1 MVFISYSL
9 LYNSRLKVKPHQG
22 LKMARSKLTTR
33 SQAAQRLYELD
44 DSKSPIQWHTF
55 LNDNAKPSVKPE
67 RKIPYELTLHNIAM
81 YKTTDLEAFIAKRK
95 AKAQAKAAQTEQSRV
110 AEITAHFGLDDQ
122 QNQNSFGQNFG
133 YVWKGASVN
142 LIADNAERGKKNA
155 VSIQL
160 QINHPLRVSA
170 LTTEDAEAFANEILE
185 AVAQAKR
192 LGL

>member
-1 MVFISYSL
+1 
-9 LYNSRLKVKPHQG
+9 
-22 LKMARSKLTTR
+22 MARPKLMTR
-33 SQAAQRLYELD
+33 SQAAQRLHELD
-44 DSKSPIQWHTF
+44 DSKSPIQWRTF
-55 LNDNAKPSVKPE
+55 LNDNAKPNVKPE

-142 LIADNAERGKKNA
+142 LIADNAERGKKSA

-170 LTTEDAEAFANEILE
+170 LTTADAEAFANEILE
-185 AVAQAKR
+185 AVSHAKR

>member
-1 MVFISYSL
+1 
-9 LYNSRLKVKPHQG
+9 
-22 LKMARSKLTTR
+22 MARPKLMTR
-33 SQAAQRLYELD
+33 SQVAQRLHELD

-55 LNDNAKPSVKPE
+55 LNDNAKPNVKPD

-81 YKTTDLEAFIAKRK
+81 YKSTDLEAFIAKRK
-95 AKAQAKAAQTEQSRV
+95 AKTQEKAAQAQQSQV
-110 AEITAHFGLDDQ
+110 AEIRARFGLGDK

-170 LTTEDAEAFANEILE
+170 LTTADAEAFANEILE

>member
-1 MVFISYSL
+1 
-9 LYNSRLKVKPHQG
+9 
-22 LKMARSKLTTR
+22 MARPKLITR
-33 SQAAQRLYELD
+33 SQAAQWLHD
-44 DSKSPIQWHTF
+44 VDKSKSAIQWHTF
-55 LNDNAKPSVKPE
+55 LNDNAKPKVSSD

-81 YKTTDLEAFIAKRK
+81 YKTTDLEAFIDKRK
-95 AKAQAKAAQTEQSRV
+95 TKQQEKAKKVTSSRV
-110 AEITAHFGLDDQ
+110 AELTATFGLKE
-122 QNQNSFGQNFG
+122 NKNSFGQSFG

-142 LIADNAERGKKNA
+142 LIGDNAERGQPTA

-170 LTTEDAEAFANEILE
+170 LTTAQAETFAKEILD

>member
-1 MVFISYSL
+1 
-9 LYNSRLKVKPHQG
+9 
-22 LKMARSKLTTR
+22 MARPKLITR
-33 SQAAQRLYELD
+33 SQAAVWLHEAD
-44 DSKSPIQWHTF
+44 KSKTVVQWHTF
-55 LNDNAKPSVKPE
+55 LNDNSKPNVKPE

-81 YKTTDLEAFIAKRK
+81 YRTTDLESFIAKRK
-95 AKAQAKAAQTEQSRV
+95 EKAKNATSSRAAELTGTLGLNDQA
-110 AEITAHFGLDDQ
+110 
-122 QNQNSFGQNFG
+122 NQNSFGQSFG

-142 LIADNAERGKKNA
+142 LIADNAERGQPNA

-170 LTTEDAEAFANEILE
+170 LTTAQAEEFAREILE

>member
-1 MVFISYSL
+1 
-9 LYNSRLKVKPHQG
+9 
-22 LKMARSKLTTR
+22 MARPKLITR
-33 SQAAQRLYELD
+33 SQAAQWLHD
-44 DSKSPIQWHTF
+44 ADKSKSAIQWHGF
-55 LNDNAKPSVKPE
+55 LNDNAKPKVRPD

-81 YKTTDLEAFIAKRK
+81 YKTTDLEVFIEKRK
-95 AKAQAKAAQTEQSRV
+95 AKQQEKAKKNSTSRV
-110 AEITAHFGLDDQ
+110 AEVTATLGLNDQ
-122 QNQNSFGQNFG
+122 ENQNSFGQSFG

-142 LIADNAERGKKNA
+142 LIADNAERGQPNA

-170 LTTEDAEAFANEILE
+170 LTTAQAEEFAKEILE